1 MIPLHETCSCSGL
14 RYSGTDQPVVS
25 RQSLSAW
32 VGVPFHD
39 TCSCSGLWYS
49 GAVRPVVSRQSSSL
63 GQEFH
68 FTIPIAVR
76 ASGYSGADHPVVSR
90 QSKSARIG
98 VSFHDTCSCSGLRP
112 LWCRSAR
119 CQLTIAASQQRG
131 FHFTIPIMRLSA
143 GLRCRSLRC
152 QLTIAASQQRGFH
165 FTIPIAVPH
174 SGTPVQITSLSADNH
189 CLPGSEFYSTIPVA
203 VLASGHSGA
212 DQPVVS
218 RQLLPARV
226 RIPFHD
232 TCSTSG
238 QRVLR
243 RRSARCQLT
252 IAASQQ
258 RGFHFTIPV
267 ALRASGYSGA
277 DQPVVSRQ
285 SSLLGSDFH
294 FTIPVAVPASG
305 YSCTDQR
312 VVSRHSLPAM
322 SQIPFHDTYS

>member
-112 LWCRSAR
+112 LWCRSPR
-119 CQLTIAASQQRG
+119 CQPTIAA
-131 FHFTIPIMRLSA
+131 
-143 GLRCRSLRC
+143 C
-152 QLTIAASQQRGFH
+152 
-165 FTIPIAVPH
+165 
-174 SGTPVQITSLSADNH
+174 NE
-189 CLPGSEFYSTIPVA
+189 SE
-203 VLASGHSGA
+203 
-212 DQPVVS
+212 
-218 RQLLPARV
+218 
-226 RIPFHD
+226 
-232 TCSTSG
+232 
-238 QRVLR
+238 
-243 RRSARCQLT
+243 
-252 IAASQQ
+252 
-258 RGFHFTIPV
+258 FHFTIPV
-267 ALRASGYSGA
+267 ADSPDDIEAQFTPLSA
-277 DQPVVSRQ
+277 DNRVRWGQISISRY
-285 SSLLGSDFH
+285 L
-294 FTIPVAVPASG
+294 
-305 YSCTDQR
+305 
-312 VVSRHSLPAM
+312 
-322 SQIPFHDTYS
+322 

>member
-131 FHFTIPIMRLSA
+131 FHFTIPI
-143 GLRCRSLRC
+143 
-152 QLTIAASQQRGFH
+152 
-165 FTIPIAVPH
+165 AVPH

-232 TCSTSG
+232 TCST
-238 QRVLR
+238 
-243 RRSARCQLT
+243 
-252 IAASQQ
+252 
-258 RGFHFTIPV
+258 H
-267 ALRASGYSGA
+267 RASGYSGA
-277 DQPVVSRQ
+277 DQPVVS
-285 SSLLGSDFH
+285 
-294 FTIPVAVPASG
+294 
-305 YSCTDQR
+305 
-312 VVSRHSLPAM
+312 
-322 SQIPFHDTYS
+322 

>member
-1 MIPLHETCSCSGL
+1 
-14 RYSGTDQPVVS
+14 
-25 RQSLSAW
+25 LSADNRCLP
-32 VGVPFHD
+32 GSKFH
-39 TCSCSGLWYS
+39 S
-49 GAVRPVVSRQSSSL
+49 
-63 GQEFH
+63 
-68 FTIPIAVR
+68 TIPVAVQ
-76 ASGYSGADHPVVSR
+76 ASG
-90 QSKSARIG
+90 
-98 VSFHDTCSCSGLRP
+98 P

-203 VLASGHSGA
+203 VQASGHSGA

>member
-1 MIPLHETCSCSGL
+1 M
-14 RYSGTDQPVVS
+14 
-25 RQSLSAW
+25 SADNRCLP
-32 VGVPFHD
+32 GSKFH
-39 TCSCSGLWYS
+39 S
-49 GAVRPVVSRQSSSL
+49 
-63 GQEFH
+63 
-68 FTIPIAVR
+68 TIPVAVQ
-76 ASGYSGADHPVVSR
+76 ASG
-90 QSKSARIG
+90 
-98 VSFHDTCSCSGLRP
+98 P

-203 VLASGHSGA
+203 VQASGHSGA

-258 RGFHFTIPV
+258 RGFHFTIPI
-267 ALRASGYSGA
+267 ADKPRCRAAQNSVLSADNRCQSGA
-277 DQPVVSRQ
+277 
-285 SSLLGSDFH
+285 
-294 FTIPVAVPASG
+294 
-305 YSCTDQR
+305 R
-312 VVSRHSLPAM
+312 V
-322 SQIPFHDTYS
+322 PFHDTYSSSGQRALRCRSARCQPTITACQGQNSIPRYL